1 MTKSVE
7 KHAICIGGGFGGM
20 AAALR
25 LKALGY
31 RVTLLDRMP
40 FLGGRAQVF
49 QREGFCFDAGPTVI
63 TAPFL
68 FEELFNLFSKKMENY
83 LELIP
88 LKLWYRYHFEDGS
101 SLDYGENLD
110 ELLSQI
116 RLYNPQD
123 VKTSSYLPSQIGSM
137 MWGLNVLRVNLSTHL

>member
-63 TAPFL
+63 TAPFYL
-68 FEELFNLFSKKMENY
+68 KNFSISFLKKWR
-83 LELIP
+83 I
-88 LKLWYRYHFEDGS
+88 
-101 SLDYGENLD
+101 
-110 ELLSQI
+110 
-116 RLYNPQD
+116 
-123 VKTSSYLPSQIGSM
+123 T
-137 MWGLNVLRVNLSTHL
+137 LN